1 MNALEGLLSELLKRQ
16 WIVLPIVA
24 IAIFV
29 ISYLWTDRLIHFL
42 HRKSLGSREEVLTLL
57 ERMFVQTDRNRITW
71 MMLASSFG
79 LGFAFF
85 LLFWPNIAAGAIIGS
100 FVTAAMWSVPKA
112 IVHFLWDR
120 RCSRFVDQMVDG
132 MTMMANGVKAGLSV
146 QQCIERIQA
155 NMPNPISQEFGL
167 VLSQVRI
174 GRSLGEALTDLSH
187 RIPKQDVQMFV
198 TAINIL
204 QDTGGN
210 MGETFQTIVYVI
222 RERQK
227 VEKKIEALTAQ
238 GVTQGTIIVM
248 VPFVLMIILYLMD
261 PNYITPLFST
271 TLGLIALV
279 GVLALQVI
287 GGIMMRKVIKIKV

>member
-1 MNALEGLLSELLKRQ
+1 MNPIETVFAYLAQNQ
-16 WIVLPIVA
+16 WTVLPLVA
-24 IAIFV
+24 LSVFLIT
-29 ISYLWTDRLIHFL
+29 YLWTERVIQFL
-42 HRKSLGSREEVLTLL
+42 HRKSLGSRDEVLILL
-57 ERMFVQTDRNRITW
+57 ERMFVQTDRNKVTW

-79 LGFAFF
+79 LGLAFF
-85 LLFWPNIAAGAIIGS
+85 LLFWPNLIAGAIIGS
-100 FVTAAMWSVPKA
+100 FITVVMWSVPKA
-112 IVHFLWDR
+112 VVQFLWER
-120 RCSRFVDQMVDG
+120 RSTKFVDQMVDG

-146 QQCIERIQA
+146 QQCMERIHA

-167 VLSQVRI
+167 VLSQIRI
-174 GRSLGEALTDLSH
+174 GRSLSEALTELGQ
-187 RIPKQDVQMFV
+187 RIPKQDVEMFV

-204 QDTGGN
+204 QETGGN

-248 VPFVLMIILYLMD
+248 VPFVLMLILYLMD
-261 PNYITPLFST
+261 PNYVTPLFNT

-287 GGIMMRKVIKIKV
+287 GGMMMRKVIKIKV